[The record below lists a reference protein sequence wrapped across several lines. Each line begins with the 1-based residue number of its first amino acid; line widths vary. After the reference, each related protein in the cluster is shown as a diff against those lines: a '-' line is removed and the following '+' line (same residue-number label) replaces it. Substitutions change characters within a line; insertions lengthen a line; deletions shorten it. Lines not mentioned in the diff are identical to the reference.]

1 MVTVIPYAFSA
12 VLKQMEAVRAMEA
25 AGTLTFTLHNYFF
38 KRLVSAELAKSITE
52 EPDVT
57 QDGSHI
63 SNTTE
68 L

>member
-25 AGTLTFTLHNYFF
+25 AGTLTFTIHNLLN
-38 KRLVSAELAKSITE
+38 KMVLAELAKSITE

-57 QDGSHI
+57 PDGSHI